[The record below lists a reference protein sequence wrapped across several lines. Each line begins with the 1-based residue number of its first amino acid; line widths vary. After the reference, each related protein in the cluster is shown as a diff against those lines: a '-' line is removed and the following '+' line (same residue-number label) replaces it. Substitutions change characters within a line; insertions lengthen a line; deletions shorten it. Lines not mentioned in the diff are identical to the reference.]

1 MFCSTLSP
9 FLFNKRKPFHFRNP
23 TDMKYFSNKFISF
36 QEQLESLGVYFNFDV
51 LENSFIFNSLFAVEK
66 CYEIWNTC
74 SRLHFFWFWCSRRL
88 IHYIETFQKYQGRTE
103 LNMIHSLSPSLM
115 FKINDL
121 LNLVFNKM
129 VKIHLVLWFQSID
142 LKHKLFI

>member
-1 MFCSTLSP
+1 
-9 FLFNKRKPFHFRNP
+9 
-23 TDMKYFSNKFISF
+23 
-36 QEQLESLGVYFNFDV
+36 
-51 LENSFIFNSLFAVEK
+51 
-66 CYEIWNTC
+66 
-74 SRLHFFWFWCSRRL
+74 
-88 IHYIETFQKYQGRTE
+88 
-103 LNMIHSLSPSLM
+103 MIHSLSPSLM